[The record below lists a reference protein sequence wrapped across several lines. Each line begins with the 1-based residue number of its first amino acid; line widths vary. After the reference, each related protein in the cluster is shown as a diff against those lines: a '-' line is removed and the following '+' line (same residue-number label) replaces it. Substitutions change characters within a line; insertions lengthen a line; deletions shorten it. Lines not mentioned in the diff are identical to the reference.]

1 MRWRRP
7 FRRTTPH
14 PEPSGHTTPSTGWIV
29 LGVALTIQIATSIV
43 AAALQVLLPLVK
55 AEFHLTFAQAG
66 VVTNFFFFGSFL
78 TIALAGWAVDAL
90 GGRIILVVGG
100 LITGAAALACALASA
115 FVVLLGVLLVMG
127 VGIGMVTLAGI
138 VGVRAAFPIRL
149 RGTVMGIRQTGIPLG
164 SFFAAL
170 ILPSIALATSWR
182 GALAAAGAASIVVA
196 IAGLRIYRSGP
207 RARTTSV
214 GSASL
219 LSLLTRDITV
229 AASSGM
235 LLVIGQFCLQTY
247 LVAYLIHDRNL
258 PITTAAFYLALSQL
272 AGAAGRILW
281 GVVSDRVLA
290 GSRRNALLV
299 AGGSGAL
306 GSLALTILP
315 SGFPFALVV
324 VAILVCATG
333 AIGWPGVQVLL
344 LTDLARPGNEGR
356 SVGLGQMIQQPGTVI
371 GPFLFG
377 LIVDATGSFRA
388 GWLLLAVFLGL
399 AVLIM
404 STVREAPQLRTSSSV
419 SSSKE

>member
-1 MRWRRP
+1 M
-7 FRRTTPH
+7 
-14 PEPSGHTTPSTGWIV
+14 
-29 LGVALTIQIATSIV
+29 LGVALAIQIATSIV

-78 TIALAGWAVDAL
+78 TIALAGWAVDAF
-90 GGRIILVVGG
+90 GGRIILVFGG
-100 LITGAAALACALASA
+100 LIAGVAALACALAPA
-115 FVVLLGVLLVMG
+115 FVILLGVLLVMG

-138 VGVRAAFPIRL
+138 VGVRAAFPARL

-164 SFFAAL
+164 NFFAAL

-182 GALAAAGAASIVVA
+182 GALAGAGAVSIVVA

-207 RARTTSV
+207 RARTANV
-214 GSASL
+214 GGTSL
-219 LSLLTRDITV
+219 LNVLTRDITV
-229 AASSGM
+229 AAISGM

-272 AGAAGRILW
+272 AGAAGRVLW
-281 GVVSDRVLA
+281 GVVSDRLLS
-290 GSRRNALLV
+290 GSRRNALLI

-306 GSLALTILP
+306 GGLALAILP
-315 SGFPFALVV
+315 SGFPFGVIV

-404 STVREAPQLRTSSSV
+404 STVHEAPQLRTTA
-419 SSSKE
+419 